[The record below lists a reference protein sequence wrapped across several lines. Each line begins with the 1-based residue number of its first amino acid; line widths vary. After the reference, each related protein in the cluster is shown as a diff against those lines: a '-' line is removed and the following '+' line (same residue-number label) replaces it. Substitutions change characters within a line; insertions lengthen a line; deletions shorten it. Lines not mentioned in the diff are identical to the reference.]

1 MGRRQAL
8 PGWSTPGCLRVGR
21 QAGGAGWET
30 TRITI
35 TCSYRDLKA
44 GSIPARLRRSACTEG
59 KPHRSATSRM
69 GRRATRSV
77 CERLDRDWL
86 AEPGVQEAVQR
97 RNSIRL
103 TLGRCERRPIVRIL
117 GQTPVSRHPPDLPC
131 DGAASS
137 TGASSISAFL
147 LDTSSAGRLVES
159 GFFVSKIHLF
169 RTMNSFIFSIFLFL
183 SVLASSVPA
192 SAQTYQKITA
202 DQLQG
207 LLKSEGYASEIDS
220 DGDIL
225 WKLDG
230 VKTLVL
236 IQGEGAFLLFR
247 VSFKSS
253 TDRDVMLTRVNEWN
267 RTKRFSR
274 SYLDKDG
281 DPALES
287 DLDMTGGVERE
298 RILDFLKTCRDLVNP
313 WVNQVVNVQS

>member
-1 MGRRQAL
+1 
-8 PGWSTPGCLRVGR
+8 
-21 QAGGAGWET
+21 
-30 TRITI
+30 
-35 TCSYRDLKA
+35 
-44 GSIPARLRRSACTEG
+44 
-59 KPHRSATSRM
+59 M